1 MSKRFPSENSQIDTH
16 LALTGESSE
25 NHTEECPVLLQ
36 QALQNL
42 QRAQQTLKETRQRE
56 QVKRQIAKQIRTSL
70 DPDTIVQ
77 GAVTAIR
84 ELLQVESC
92 HFTWYRSY
100 ANPPAWETVH
110 EARLPDVPSR
120 LGWHSE
126 DIAPIAEIILN
137 QELLWVN
144 DVEALEQPK
153 VETVLRSLGIKSYLV
168 LPIQTQSGAVG
179 ALTCT
184 SFSTLRP
191 WSDEDVEWLQDIL
204 DDLAI
209 AIHQAELGAELR
221 TSKDRFDAFF
231 AAANAG
237 LVIFDRQLRYI
248 HINEA
253 LAETNGVLAADH
265 IGKSIREVLPELA
278 STLEPMF
285 QAILDT
291 GNPILDYELVGETP
305 KQPGVIRY
313 WLASYYPLLDEN
325 GTTLGVGG
333 VVIEITDRKNAE
345 AALQEQTS
353 LLQLIL
359 HSMSD
364 AVIVADE
371 NGQFLVFNPAA
382 ERMFGRGATDTS
394 EKEWSQQYGLFLS
407 DQVTPFPVDE
417 LPLVRAIQGEETK
430 DVEQFVRHAQ
440 APDGYWVLINGR
452 PLITEAGQ
460 LKGGVLVCRDV
471 TERKTAELD
480 LQENEARLRQFIE
493 YAPIS
498 IVMFDRTMHYLAAS
512 HKWLED
518 YGFTDEIIGRSH
530 YDVFPEI
537 SEEWKHIHERCLAGA
552 IEHREE
558 DPFPRQDGSVEW
570 VRWSLRPWYTATGE
584 IGGAIMFSENITERK
599 ESELALRQSEERLQA
614 ILDNSPAVIYM
625 KDTEGQFITVNRQFE
640 SMFHLSKAEI
650 LNKRNCDL
658 FDKELSDIFDD
669 NDRQVL
675 EARTAMQWEEV
686 APHDDGLH
694 TYLSL
699 KFPLLTPDGSPYAI
713 CGISTDISDRKQA
726 EIALTQS
733 KEAAEAANRAKSEF
747 LANMSH
753 ELRTPLNGVIGYAQ
767 ILQRAKTL
775 NEEDRSRIEV
785 IHQCGS
791 HLLTLINDV
800 LDLSKIEARKV
811 ALMPSDFHLPA
822 FLQGVAEMC
831 RIRAELKGIQ
841 FQYQSAAELPIGI
854 RADEKR
860 LRQVLI
866 NLLSNAIKFT
876 DTGSVTFTI
885 SFAREGTIRFE
896 VRDTGIGIPQEKLQA
911 IFQPFEQVSDTRRQA
926 EGTGLGLAI
935 SQEIVELMGSTIH
948 VHSELG
954 VGSLFWFDVSL
965 PEAAEWVKT
974 AQADLH
980 GQIIGI
986 KGCRPKILVVD
997 DRWENRSVVSKLL
1010 SPIGFDI
1017 VEATSGQE
1025 GWQQAVECQPDLV
1038 ITDLLMPEVDG
1049 FELIK
1054 RLRESDLFK
1063 DLIIIV
1069 SSASVFEADQY
1080 RSLEAGGNDFLPKPV
1095 LAAELLQKLQT
1106 HLHLEWIYE
1115 EQQPTTKPVVD
1126 YAKLIAPPPAE
1137 LETLYELAMK
1147 GNFKGIKK
1155 QATLLEQTDQK
1166 YSPFAQQLHHL
1177 AKGFQDQEILALIQC
1192 YR

>member
-1 MSKRFPSENSQIDTH
+1 MSKRFPSENSQTDTH
-16 LALTGESSE
+16 LVLTGESSE
-25 NHTEECPVLLQ
+25 KHVEECPVLLQ

-42 QRAQQTLKETRQRE
+42 QQAQQTLEETRQRE
-56 QVKRQIAKQIRTSL
+56 QLKRQIAKQIRTSF
-70 DPDTIVQ
+70 DPNTIVQ
-77 GAVTAIR
+77 GAITAIR

-100 ANPPAWETVH
+100 ANPPAWETIH
-110 EARLPDVPSR
+110 EARLPNVPSR

-144 DVEALEQPK
+144 DVETLEQPK

-179 ALTCT
+179 ALTCA
-184 SFSTLRP
+184 SFSTLRL
-191 WSDEDVEWLQDIL
+191 WSNEDVEWLQDLL
-204 DDLAI
+204 DHLAI

-333 VVIEITDRKNAE
+333 VVIEITDRK
-345 AALQEQTS
+345 
-353 LLQLIL
+353 
-359 HSMSD
+359 
-364 AVIVADE
+364 
-371 NGQFLVFNPAA
+371 
-382 ERMFGRGATDTS
+382 
-394 EKEWSQQYGLFLS
+394 K
-407 DQVTPFPVDE
+407 
-417 LPLVRAIQGEETK
+417 
-430 DVEQFVRHAQ
+430 
-440 APDGYWVLINGR
+440 
-452 PLITEAGQ
+452 
-460 LKGGVLVCRDV
+460 
-471 TERKTAELD
+471 AELA

-498 IVMFDRTMHYLAAS
+498 IVMFDRTMGYLAAS

-518 YGFTDEIIGRSH
+518 YGLTQDIIGRSH

-537 SEEWKHIHERCLAGA
+537 SEEWRQIHESCLAGA
-552 IEHREE
+552 MRHREE

-570 VRWSLRPWYTATGE
+570 MRWSLRPWYTATGE

-599 ESELALRQSEERLQA
+599 EAELALRQSEERLQA

-658 FDKELSDIFDD
+658 FDKELSDIFDE

-686 APHDDGLH
+686 APQDDGLH

-1095 LAAELLQKLQT
+1095 LAAELFQKLQT

-1126 YAKLIAPPPAE
+1126 YAELIAPPPAE